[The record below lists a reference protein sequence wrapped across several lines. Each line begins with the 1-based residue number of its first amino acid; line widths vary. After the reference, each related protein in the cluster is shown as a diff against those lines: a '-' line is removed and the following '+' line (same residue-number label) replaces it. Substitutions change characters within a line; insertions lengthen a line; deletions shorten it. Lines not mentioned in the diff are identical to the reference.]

1 MRRAIVW
8 SVAVALLLGTG
19 GHVAAELSI
28 KVVALTSPVS
38 AGSDANIE
46 IESAP
51 GAECTIAVRYKSG
64 FSRASGL
71 YPKKADAKGRAAW
84 AWRVGTR
91 TTPGIWPIY
100 ITCMVGKESAKLR
113 TEFMVR

>member
-8 SVAVALLLGTG
+8 AVAVALLLGTG
-19 GHVAAELSI
+19 GQVATNLSI

-38 AGSDANIE
+38 AGSEAKIE

-51 GAECTIAVRYKSG
+51 GAQCTIAVRYKSG

-71 YPKKADAKGRAAW
+71 YPKRADARGRVAW

-100 ITCMVGKESAKLR
+100 IACMVGKESADLR
-113 TEFMVR
+113 TEFTVR